1 MVIFDEY
8 NEDINNIS
16 IGCEV
21 LMSKKNKEKYLGY
34 RRKGLLRGSVVVS
47 IGTPTFH
54 ERIEVAKAKVR
65 R

>member
-16 IGCEV
+16 ILCV

-47 IGTPTFH
+47 IGTLTFH